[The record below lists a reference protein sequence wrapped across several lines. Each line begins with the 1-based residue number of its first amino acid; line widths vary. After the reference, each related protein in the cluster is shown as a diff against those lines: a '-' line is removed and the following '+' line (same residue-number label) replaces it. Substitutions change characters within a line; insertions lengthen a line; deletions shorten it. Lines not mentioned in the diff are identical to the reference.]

1 MRTLIGIIVSDR
13 MQKTRVVAVERTVRH
28 ARYERHLSL
37 TQHFKAHDEKEEY
50 HTGDWVL
57 IRETRPRSKDKRWEI
72 VEKVSP
78 AAPPPASKPAVEE
91 SAEDPA
97 SDTTSL

>member
-13 MQKTRVVAVERTVRH
+13 MQKTRVVAVERTVPH

-37 TQHFKAHDEKEEY
+37 TQRFKAHDEKEEY

-72 VEKVSP
+72 VKKVSP
-78 AAPPPASKPAVEE
+78 TLSSVPAPAISEGVD
-91 SAEDPA
+91 DPTP
-97 SDTTSL
+97 DTTLL

>member
-1 MRTLIGIIVSDR
+1 
-13 MQKTRVVAVERTVRH
+13 MQKTRVIAVERTVRH
-28 ARYERHLSL
+28 SRYERHLSL

-50 HTGDWVL
+50 HTGDWVM
-57 IRETRPRSKDKRWEI
+57 IKETRPRSKDKRWEI

-78 AAPPPASKPAVEE
+78 AAPAVSAPAVEE
-91 SAEDPA
+91 EGADESA